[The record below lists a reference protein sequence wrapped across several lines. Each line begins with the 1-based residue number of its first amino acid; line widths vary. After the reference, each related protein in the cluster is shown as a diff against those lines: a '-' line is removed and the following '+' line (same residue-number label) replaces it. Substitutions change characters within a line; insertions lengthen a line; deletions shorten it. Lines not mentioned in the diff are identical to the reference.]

1 MEAAKSAQIHDT
13 IMKLPKGYDTVLGQ
27 KGVNLSGGQKQRIS
41 IARAF
46 IRKPAILLLDDSTSA
61 LDLQT
66 EGKLLEAISAYE
78 CTTLII
84 TQKVSTAMKADVIL
98 LLEDGELIEKGTHH
112 ELLSQSHLYQ
122 LIYESQFGKE
132 GAGHAER
139 HS

>member
-1 MEAAKSAQIHDT
+1 
-13 IMKLPKGYDTVLGQ
+13 
-27 KGVNLSGGQKQRIS
+27 
-41 IARAF
+41 
-46 IRKPAILLLDDSTSA
+46 
-61 LDLQT
+61 
-66 EGKLLEAISAYE
+66 
-78 CTTLII
+78 
-84 TQKVSTAMKADVIL
+84 MKADVIL